1 MEEIDLTTTKDYM
14 LGYDFVS
21 KIYEIRDYF
30 YFAEE
35 KIEYD
40 TLILNHKLLDL
51 ITEVNF
57 VFVKGVGILEDI
69 NEIIKVG
76 NLLNFSVYLDPLHED
91 YITMMAKG
99 ENKIDIK
106 IIL

>member
-1 MEEIDLTTTKDYM
+1 MEEINLIDIKEYM
-14 LGYDFVS
+14 LGYELVS
-21 KIYEIRDYF
+21 KIYEIRDFF
-30 YFAEE
+30 YFAED

-40 TLILNHKLLDL
+40 TIILNHKLLDL

-69 NEIIKVG
+69 KEITKVG

-99 ENKIDIK
+99 ENIIDIK
-106 IIL
+106 VIL